1 MGGRDIDAQLHMSVS
16 NSVVPAGLPQPFR
29 FFQIA
34 YVARDLDRATA
45 ACGALYGLTRFQVT
59 RDVPIQTRAG
69 EAGLHFAL
77 AFSGDAQIEVIQPAG
92 GADEIYRNGLP
103 TDGAAMRLHHL
114 GHLID
119 HEPTWHAVTQ
129 AIAQSGLDVPVS
141 GVFRHEGVA
150 LMHYAYVD
158 TRATLGHY
166 LEYMY
171 QTEGGRDLF
180 SQVPRFGKTRP

>member
-1 MGGRDIDAQLHMSVS
+1 MSVS
-16 NSVVPAGLPQPFR
+16 NSVVPTDLSQPFR
-29 FFQIA
+29 IFQIA
-34 YVARDLDRATA
+34 YVARDLDQATA

-77 AFSGDAQIEVIQPAG
+77 AFSGDLQIEVIQPAG
-92 GADEIYRNGLP
+92 GADEIYRSGLP
-103 TDGAAMRLHHL
+103 TNGAAMRLHHL

-119 HEPTWHAVTQ
+119 HERSWHAVTQ
-129 AIAQSGLDVPVS
+129 AIGQSGLDVPVS
-141 GVFRHEGVA
+141 GTFKREGVA

-158 TRATLGHY
+158 TRATLGHC

-171 QTEGGRDLF
+171 QTEAGRDLF
-180 SQVPRFGKTRP
+180 SQVPRFGRSVP